1 MTTSRRLAGPVDGA
15 KSPAAT
21 LTTLDAQAVT
31 IDNGLWARRQTVNRD
46 AALPHGFRMLE
57 AAGNLENLRI
67 AAGRSSARYRGPVF
81 MDSDVYKWLEA
92 AAWEMGRLRSEWLRS
107 TSEATIDLVAAA
119 QGADGYINSYYSVAE
134 PGKRWT
140 DFAHGHEL
148 YCAGHLIQAAVA
160 FRRATGDDRL
170 LTIAQRFADYL
181 HLLFGP
187 GRRVATPGHPEIE
200 MALVELYRE
209 TGERRHLDL
218 AAFFLEHRGRG
229 WLGPGRYNSSA
240 SFQDRVP
247 VREATTVEGHAVRAL
262 YLTTG
267 VTDVYLETGEA
278 ALLGALHRQWHDLV
292 SGKLY
297 ITGGVGGRHLSEAF
311 AQPYELP
318 NDLAYCETCGA
329 IASVMWS
336 WRMLLATGESRFAD
350 LVERTLYNAVL
361 SGVSLTG
368 DRYFYVNPLASN
380 GEPEHLS
387 RGGCIRKEWHLVA
400 CCPPNVMRQVA
411 TFGHYIATRDPAGLQ
426 IHQYAPARIAVDLG
440 TGPAM
445 TLRMETA
452 YPWEGRVRIAVEQAP
467 TTPRTLSFRVP
478 GWCTAATARVNGKP
492 VSPGAKSDLRIERA
506 WQGGDVVELDF
517 AMEARLIEAHPWIES
532 TRGCMAIERGP
543 LVYCLEQADH
553 PEARIADLEL
563 DTESPLESSWVSGR
577 LEGVT
582 VIRGSGWAVD
592 TAPWKDRLYRPVARG
607 RAAPRRRMA
616 LTAVPYYAWAN
627 RGPGAM
633 RIWVPR
639 GSGGAV

>member
-1 MTTSRRLAGPVDGA
+1 MTTTRRSAGPVDAA

-31 IDNGLWARRQTVNRD
+31 IENGLWARRQTVNRD

-57 AAGNLENLRI
+57 TAGNLENLRI
-67 AAGRSSARYRGPVF
+67 AAGRSTARYRGPVF

-311 AQPYELP
+311 GQPYELP

-336 WRMLLATGESRFAD
+336 WRMLLATGESRFGD
-350 LVERTLYNAVL
+350 LIERTLYNAVL

-532 TRGCMAIERGP
+532 TRGCVAIERGP